1 MSAKSLLQI
10 VLFLLIILIL
20 SLVYFLYFYKGPSL
34 NNFTNSSETIEDI
47 SQNQNFS
54 DNQEILDELK
64 NNKSLKRKEEIDLK
78 KADDLIDKKIKSEKN
93 IADKNS
99 KDIKNLTKE
108 IEYIT
113 KSKEGSTFKVLAK
126 YGKTNI
132 KNTEILDLVDVD
144 GTVTSKN
151 RSNIYITSDYAKYNY
166 SNQNSRFFDNVVIKY
181 DNKVITC
188 DNFSLD
194 ISENIAIAYDNV
206 IVKDESS
213 IMKAQNV
220 TMNILTKDIT
230 INSEKKIKILT
241 N

>member
-20 SLVYFLYFYKGPSL
+20 SLVYFLYFYERPSL
-34 NNFTNSSETIEDI
+34 NNFINSSKTIENI

-54 DNQEILDELK
+54 DNQEILDEI
-64 NNKSLKRKEEIDLK
+64 NNNESLKRKEEIDLK
-78 KADDLIDKKIKSEKN
+78 KADDLIDNKIKSEKS

-99 KDIKNLTKE
+99 KNIENLTKE

-113 KSKEGSTFKVLAK
+113 KNKEGSTFKVLAK
-126 YGKTNI
+126 YGKTNL

-144 GTVTSKN
+144 GTITSKN

-166 SNQNSRFFDNVVIKY
+166 SNQNSIFFDNVVIKY

-220 TMNILTKDIT
+220 TMNILTKDIS

>member
-20 SLVYFLYFYKGPSL
+20 SLVYFLYFYERPSL
-34 NNFTNSSETIEDI
+34 NNFINSSKTIENI

-54 DNQEILDELK
+54 DNQEILDEI
-64 NNKSLKRKEEIDLK
+64 NNNESLKRKEEIDLK
-78 KADDLIDKKIKSEKN
+78 KADDLIDNKTKSEKS

-99 KDIKNLTKE
+99 KNIENLTKE

-113 KSKEGSTFKVLAK
+113 KNKEGSTFKVLAK
-126 YGKTNI
+126 YGKTNL

-144 GTVTSKN
+144 GTITSKN

-166 SNQNSRFFDNVVIKY
+166 SNQNSIFFDNVVIKY

-220 TMNILTKDIT
+220 TMNILTKDIS